1 MLKHFVKRGIP
12 AIGIDPAPEP
22 VKIAKEAG
30 ILTLCTFFGRE
41 LACQLRK
48 EEGLVADVFL
58 ANNVLT
64 QVPDLNGFVE
74 GIHTLLD
81 EDGIAVIEVPYI
93 ADLVDYCEFDTI
105 YHHHLSYFSVTALE
119 KLLKRHSL
127 FIHDIKRFPVH
138 GGSLRLS
145 IGHHRSVS
153 KSLYSQLR
161 KEEHKGINTID
172 YYRSFADSVQEIRNS
187 LSNLLWDIKQK
198 GKKIAAYGAASKAT
212 TLLNYCGIDKRLLDY
227 VVDINISKQGRYMNG
242 SHLPIFPPTKLLEE
256 MPDYVLLLA
265 WNLSN
270 EVLKQ
275 QEEYRYRGG
284 RFIIPIPHP
293 SIV

>member
-119 KLLKRHSL
+119 KLKRHSL